1 MNIQKIF
8 ICNERRCRKIY
19 LSGIKT
25 THGLAREL
33 LDKPDEFLTVT
44 VENREYSIDHI
55 KPVKTYANIDD
66 GVIHKT
72 LVCEKQVDGN
82 IIR

>member
-1 MNIQKIF
+1 MDLLMGLLFQD
-8 ICNERRCRKIY
+8 CNHIP
-19 LSGIKT
+19 
-25 THGLAREL
+25 LAREL

-55 KPVKTYANIDD
+55 KPVKTHANIDD

>member
-1 MNIQKIF
+1 M
-8 ICNERRCRKIY
+8 
-19 LSGIKT
+19 
-25 THGLAREL
+25 

-55 KPVKTYANIDD
+55 KPVKTHANIDD

-72 LVCEKQVDGN
+72 LVCEEQVNGN